1 VSIETVFIA
10 IGVAVMFVLGV
21 RQPTRSIIPL
31 YAALIPIGGV
41 FRLPVPLP
49 SPFNTLSSL
58 IGGIAILATMVHIV
72 FRGRARIPSLAV
84 AAWLMFFSWTI
95 MTAFWAQRPTA
106 TFAELQIAL
115 PLVLLMVVVGFLPA
129 SWDDVSAVR
138 LAIVLGGAAVGGYA
152 LVLLM
157 AGSSLPL
164 QGFTE
169 RFSIAT
175 DPSQTNP
182 NQLAAALLLPLIL
195 SVDLVIWG
203 RGPRLRPSVWKVV
216 GALSSLLISV
226 ALILTGSRGGV
237 IAAGIGFTLVLV
249 FAWRWH
255 PQVRRSVVHLVA
267 GALLTVALLGFVS
280 YVAVQ
285 LSPEGRWANLAS
297 IDPLRRLTNTDAGS
311 SGRAE
316 IWTTGYL
323 ACKQY
328 CTLGAGL
335 GNFPTVFTEL
345 FANSGAGRN
354 VGLDRPGHNLYI
366 QVAVETGFVGL
377 TLLGFAIV
385 TEWRALR
392 STGSLAPALAASLV
406 ALLVVDGFESF
417 LWFKYFWLFFLFNR
431 LAERAS
437 FARVGSSI
445 AARTGELRPAAR
457 FGAHDHAAVI

>member
-1 VSIETVFIA
+1 MALIA
-10 IGVAVMFVLGV
+10 IGLAIMFIIAV

-31 YAALIPIGGV
+31 YAALVPIGGV

-58 IGGIAILATMVHIV
+58 VGGVAILATMMHIV
-72 FRGRARIPSLAV
+72 LRGRARIPSLAV
-84 AAWLMFFSWTI
+84 AAWLIFFTWTI
-95 MTAFWAQRPTA
+95 VTAYWAQVPTA

-129 SWDDVSAVR
+129 SWDDVSVVR
-138 LAIVLGGAAVGGYA
+138 LAIVTGGAVVGGYA
-152 LVLLM
+152 LVLM
-157 AGSSLPL
+157 IGGSSLPL

-182 NQLAAALLLPLIL
+182 NQLAAALLLPFIL
-195 SVDLVIWG
+195 SLDLVIWG
-203 RGPRLRPSVWKVV
+203 RGPRLRPSVWRVV
-216 GALSSLLISV
+216 GALSSLLITV

-237 IAAGIGFTLVLV
+237 IAAAIGFVLVLV

-255 PQVRRSVVHLVA
+255 PDVRRSVVHLVA
-267 GALLTVALLGFVS
+267 GALLTVALLGFAS

-285 LSPEGRWANLAS
+285 LSPEGRWAHLGS
-297 IDPLRRLTNTDAGS
+297 IDPLRRLTSADTGS

-323 ACKQY
+323 ACRQF

-345 FANSGAGRN
+345 FASSGAGRN

-377 TLLGFAIV
+377 TLLGFALV

-417 LWFKYFWLFFLFNR
+417 LWFKYFWLFFLFIR

-437 FARVGSSI
+437 FARVVSSTPT
-445 AARTGELRPAAR
+445 RTGELRHVAR
-457 FGAHDHAAVI
+457 FEAHDHAVVI